1 MNVLHQSPI
10 PRGRRRTA
18 DILTYDAAREFTRD
32 TAGNMRGRM
41 LDHVYRMQDYQS
53 HDGQFVTG
61 RTCDSTGAFF
71 VNELERLDLTLHE
84 PLAAVF
90 YGRDIDMRED
100 VTVADE
106 ISSFTVSNYGS
117 AGSLGTGNSVGNGK
131 AWINKATNQISGV
144 GVDISKI
151 PQPLTPWA
159 LEVKYDVLE
168 LESSARL
175 GRPIDEQ
182 KYNVMKLKHQMDI
195 DEQVY
200 IGDSGLVQYGLMNS
214 DGRTGSDAITNV
226 ANVANGAAGTPG
238 WTTKTPAEILQDVNE
253 ILVSVWSAAAWAVV
267 PDRVLIPPAQYGY
280 ISTQLVSI
288 AGSQSI
294 LKYLLENNIVK
305 QSNKPLEILPNKWS
319 IGTGVGGTV
328 GTINGHDRMI
338 AYTKDKERVRYP
350 MTLIQKTPV
359 QYDSIYHKS
368 TYYCRLGVVEIVYP
382 ETIGYRDDL

>member
-1 MNVLHQSPI
+1 MYHFRNVVS
-10 PRGRRRTA
+10 RGRARTR
-18 DILTYDAAREFTRD
+18 DMLTFDAAEYTRD
-32 TAGNMRGRM
+32 ARGNMRGRP
-41 LDHVYRMQDYQS
+41 LPSVVKMQDYQTV
-53 HDGQFVTG
+53 DGRLVTG

-71 VNELERLDLTLHE
+71 VNELERLDHTLHE

-100 VTVADE
+100 VTTADE

-131 AWINKATNQISGV
+131 AWINKATNQITGV
-144 GVDISKI
+144 SVDILKI

-159 LEVKYDVLE
+159 VEVKYDVLE
-168 LESSARL
+168 LESSARV

-214 DGRTGSDAITNV
+214 DNRTGSDAVTNV
-226 ANVANGAAGTPG
+226 ANVANGALGTPG

-253 ILVSVWSAAAWAVV
+253 LLVSVWSAAAWAVV
-267 PDRVLIPPAQYGY
+267 PDRILIPPAQYGY
-280 ISTQLVSI
+280 ISTALIST
-288 AGSQSI
+288 AGSNSI

-305 QSNKPLEILPNKWS
+305 QSNKTLDILPNKWG

-328 GTINGHDRMI
+328 GVINGHDRMI
-338 AYTKDKERVRYP
+338 AYSKDKERVRYP
-350 MTLIQKTPV
+350 MTMIQKTPV
-359 QYDSIYHKS
+359 QYDSIFHKA

-382 ETIGYRDDL
+382 ETLGYRDDL